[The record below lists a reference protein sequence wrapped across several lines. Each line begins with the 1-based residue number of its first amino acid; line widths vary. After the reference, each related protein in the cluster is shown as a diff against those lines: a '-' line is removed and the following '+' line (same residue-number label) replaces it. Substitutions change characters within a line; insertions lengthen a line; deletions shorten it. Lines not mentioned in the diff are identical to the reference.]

1 MEKENTFL
9 LILISFDMYT
19 FTDYIL
25 GDICPSF
32 TLFSLRTGR

>member
-1 MEKENTFL
+1 ML
-9 LILISFDMYT
+9 MLILTTLDMYT